1 MLAQAHKG
9 RAAARQSVHVLLS
22 LEASASRAQAERE
35 PSQHA
40 RCVYHNE
47 RRMQRRTSSA
57 HTCFGSNAC
66 DAGSVPPAAGARG
79 VVAYISLR
87 VDVASSGGATGAPQH
102 SSVILTAA
110 PALHVSNLSPW
121 PLRLHAISTPP
132 PGSRPEPSLDPAA
145 ERVAAPRATLA
156 LPVLW
161 AGGAGAAPA
170 VLVSLAAPGVAGG
183 TEHASAAAAV
193 TGQADGAAAD
203 GGGPAG
209 DRAPATCV
217 PLLGAGAWAGR
228 RRRLHVATGPGPC
241 PAAAGGAAGAAP
253 GAPAEAERAR
263 GAVVVTY
270 RLLMPPGRAHLVL
283 FRDAQPPL
291 VLRNLCAVAMEVRAP
306 RAWAGRSAEAS
317 PRHLAASSTLAVSW
331 MPLCR
336 QGPQGRR
343 PQRTGAMTR
352 QRGRQHVV
360 PTAQVGVFLPSASE
374 AAGLRYAAAPAQ
386 LFTVEPA
393 GALECELP
401 RGGAGGHGAPGGGG
415 AAADATASEGLDE
428 GLDEE
433 EEEALVERLTAREP
447 DPAPPPPVLRLRAA
461 SHCPSAGSAA
471 APSPR
476 MPQVAPRPHACGD
489 AGEAGGTRPGATEDA
504 GCSDGGWSDPVA
516 LQPGSAILDGGRL
529 RVHVSQRCATVH
541 VEVAPSGDALPD
553 SGTQASG
560 GSARRLGRE
569 AASAARA
576 ASGAG
581 GAAGPDGSAAAA
593 MPLEVQ
599 LAVDCLQARS
609 AAPLACPT
617 PRPLPPSSF
626 PFLQRRG
633 GCSTCCVASR
643 RRPSCMEA
651 DGWPTCRA
659 MPAPPVLR
667 GGAHAPAPSAAV
679 LRSACST
686 C

>member
-317 PRHLAASSTLAVSW
+317 PRHLAASSTLAVSC
-331 MPLCR
+331 PRRAAVKLQLR
-336 QGPQGRR
+336 VGGAPGRQGRR
-343 PQRTGAMTR
+343 GHGLAALQQREEAVIERERERRRARAQAPQPRVG
-352 QRGRQHVV
+352 
-360 PTAQVGVFLPSASE
+360 QVGRLARRPC
-374 AAGLRYAAAPAQ
+374 GHHLRPKAQ
-386 LFTVEPA
+386 LQHGRATLPA
-393 GALECELP
+393 LM
-401 RGGAGGHGAPGGGG
+401 
-415 AAADATASEGLDE
+415 
-428 GLDEE
+428 
-433 EEEALVERLTAREP
+433 
-447 DPAPPPPVLRLRAA
+447 RA
-461 SHCPSAGSAA
+461 C
-471 APSPR
+471 
-476 MPQVAPRPHACGD
+476 
-489 AGEAGGTRPGATEDA
+489 
-504 GCSDGGWSDPVA
+504 
-516 LQPGSAILDGGRL
+516 
-529 RVHVSQRCATVH
+529 
-541 VEVAPSGDALPD
+541 
-553 SGTQASG
+553 
-560 GSARRLGRE
+560 
-569 AASAARA
+569 
-576 ASGAG
+576 
-581 GAAGPDGSAAAA
+581 
-593 MPLEVQ
+593 
-599 LAVDCLQARS
+599 
-609 AAPLACPT
+609 
-617 PRPLPPSSF
+617 
-626 PFLQRRG
+626 
-633 GCSTCCVASR
+633 
-643 RRPSCMEA
+643 
-651 DGWPTCRA
+651 
-659 MPAPPVLR
+659 
-667 GGAHAPAPSAAV
+667 
-679 LRSACST
+679 
-686 C
+686 

>member
-343 PQRTGAMTR
+343 PAAYRSNDKAAR
-352 QRGRQHVV
+352 
-360 PTAQVGVFLPSASE
+360 PTARRAN
-374 AAGLRYAAAPAQ
+374 
-386 LFTVEPA
+386 
-393 GALECELP
+393 C
-401 RGGAGGHGAPGGGG
+401 AGGR
-415 AAADATASEGLDE
+415 
-428 GLDEE
+428 
-433 EEEALVERLTAREP
+433 V
-447 DPAPPPPVLRLRAA
+447 
-461 SHCPSAGSAA
+461 
-471 APSPR
+471 
-476 MPQVAPRPHACGD
+476 
-489 AGEAGGTRPGATEDA
+489 
-504 GCSDGGWSDPVA
+504 
-516 LQPGSAILDGGRL
+516 SAI
-529 RVHVSQRCATVH
+529 
-541 VEVAPSGDALPD
+541 
-553 SGTQASG
+553 
-560 GSARRLGRE
+560 RLGSGW
-569 AASAARA
+569 AALCGRARA
-576 ASGAG
+576 ALHGRAG
-581 GAAGPDGSAAAA
+581 RRPGVRAAARRRRWPWRA
-593 MPLEVQ
+593 G
-599 LAVDCLQARS
+599 R
-609 AAPLACPT
+609 
-617 PRPLPPSSF
+617 R
-626 PFLQRRG
+626 RRG
-633 GCSTCCVASR
+633 
-643 RRPSCMEA
+643 
-651 DGWPTCRA
+651 
-659 MPAPPVLR
+659 R
-667 GGAHAPAPSAAV
+667 GRYGQRG
-679 LRSACST
+679 LGRGFG
-686 C
+686 